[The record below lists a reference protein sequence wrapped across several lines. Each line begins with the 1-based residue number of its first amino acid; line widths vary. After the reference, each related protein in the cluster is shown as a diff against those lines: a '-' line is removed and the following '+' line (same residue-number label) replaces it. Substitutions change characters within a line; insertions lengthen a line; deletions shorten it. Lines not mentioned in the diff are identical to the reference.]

1 MDIVVERGR
10 EAMQNEPQQLP
21 TGALL
26 LWLLYCG
33 CCIVVVVLW
42 LLYCGCCIVVVV
54 IVVVALLV
62 VMSITKPPFS
72 LSPDEQHLESLMI
85 ATIDRLSAGSNVIVA
100 RIAGG
105 WVRDK
110 VAATTRTIAA
120 SAVTKSD
127 CTAYQDSRTAMP
139 RCGYRH

>member
-33 CCIVVVVLW
+33 CC
-42 LLYCGCCIVVVV
+42 